1 MGLVVS
7 MARWLSRSLTFSL
20 VLLAA
25 SPARAQ
31 VSASDR
37 AEIVRLAQSRGVVE
51 AAVTAIVEDV
61 DRAAAQGI
69 PQTPLLN
76 KVKEGLSKGH
86 PPARVQGV
94 VKELISQMETARE
107 MLGTV
112 PDAAMRV
119 RAIVVLAE
127 AIGRGVTGPEF
138 QELRRLTE
146 QPTSP
151 AADRLALG
159 AKTWALFK
167 EAGFTTT
174 SALPLVAEAVR
185 QGFRDADMM
194 TLAREATSR
203 RQDLSPA
210 GLERAREAVRRGERP
225 ERVFPPRDATQTP
238 ERPRTERPATPE
250 RPAAPERPA
259 PTDVP
264 QRPGR

>member
-1 MGLVVS
+1 MGLAVS
-7 MARWLSRSLTFSL
+7 MAKWLSRSLTLSL
-20 VLLAA
+20 VLAA
-25 SPARAQ
+25 LPAWAQ
-31 VSASDR
+31 VSTSDR
-37 AEIVRLAQSRGVVE
+37 AEIVRLAQSRGIAE
-51 AAVTAIVEDV
+51 IAVTPIVQEV

-69 PQTPLLN
+69 PQAPLLN
-76 KVKEGLSKGH
+76 KVKEGLSKGY
-86 PPARVQGV
+86 PAARVQGV
-94 VKELISQMETARE
+94 VSELISQMETARD
-107 MLGTV
+107 MLGAV
-112 PDAAMRV
+112 PDDAMRV

-127 AIGRGVTGPEF
+127 AVGRGVTQPEF
-138 QELRRLTE
+138 QELRRLAE

-185 QGFRDADMM
+185 QGFRDAEMM
-194 TLAREATSR
+194 ALAREATRR

-210 GLERAREAVRRGERP
+210 GLERARDAVRRGERP

-250 RPAAPERPA
+250 RPATVERPA
-259 PTDVP
+259 PSDVP

>member
-1 MGLVVS
+1 MGLVIS
-7 MARWLSRSLTFSL
+7 MARWLFRSLTLSL

-25 SPARAQ
+25 HPAWAQ

-37 AEIVRLAQSRGVVE
+37 SEIVRLAQSRGVAE
-51 AAVTAIVEDV
+51 TAVTVIVQDV
-61 DRAAAQGI
+61 DRAAAEGI

-76 KVKEGLSKGH
+76 KVKEGLSKGY
-86 PPARVQGV
+86 PPERVQGV
-94 VKELISQMETARE
+94 VKELISQMETARD

-112 PDAAMRV
+112 ADDTVRV

-127 AIGRGVTGPEF
+127 AVGRGVTRPEF
-138 QELRRLTE
+138 QELRRLAE
-146 QPTSP
+146 QPTLP

-167 EAGFTTT
+167 EAGFATT
-174 SALPLVAEAVR
+174 SALPLVAEAIR

-194 TLAREATSR
+194 ALAREATRR

-238 ERPRTERPATPE
+238 ERPRTERPATTE